1 MLISFLADA
10 TCAVARDVRQCL
22 IEIDDRGRAASD
34 CVSRADARDDAFK
47 NALVIASVIKMPFN
61 RINHA
66 TCAVARDVRRCLIEI
81 DDRGRAASDCGSRA
95 AARGDAAAISAC
107 ISSTTGQ
114 NVCVAV
120 RQPITN
126 YESMTVN

>member
-66 TCAVARDVRRCLIEI
+66 TCAVARDVRR
-81 DDRGRAASDCGSRA
+81 
-95 AARGDAAAISAC
+95 
-107 ISSTTGQ
+107 
-114 NVCVAV
+114 
-120 RQPITN
+120 
-126 YESMTVN
+126 